1 VLYHCLKIGVI
12 CAAIWWEKLTVISP
26 FLGILGEKF
35 SSLQIGILFKS
46 LLIEMKLIKRVS
58 EFL

>member
-1 VLYHCLKIGVI
+1 MF
-12 CAAIWWEKLTVISP
+12 AAIWWQKIGSYIS

-46 LLIEMKLIKRVS
+46 LLIEMNLIKRVS